1 MKVFCDFTFA
11 LIKVFLGFKNL
22 ALNILVAL
30 NMTNERYYLWS
41 LNKTL
46 LNEANDSSIL
56 TFSLPPRILQ
66 SSQNNFLI
74 HI

>member
-56 TFSLPPRILQ
+56 TFSSPPPPYLTK
-66 SSQNNFLI
+66 
-74 HI
+74 